1 MRREWNK
8 CGSRTWNHAVLVFY
22 TVFFYTGFLHLHATD
37 VCSSCHINATC
48 TTKNGTKTCDCNY
61 GFFGNGITFCSDKD
75 ECQIGSERICGLHAA
90 CYNTHGSYYCTCNE
104 GYKPS
109 NNMDLFTPND
119 GTHCT
124 AINCGTSPILQ
135 NTLRYPPVNTTYGNT
150 VTYQCAHGYEY
161 VTGNTSLICS
171 TLGHWEGQHL
181 ECEVID
187 CGSPPVL
194 ENTVQLPLE
203 NTTYD
208 STVTYKCLT
217 GYVYAGGN
225 TMLACSAQGQWEGLK
240 LECKAVNCG
249 SPPVLPNTVR
259 YLPGNTTYG
268 STVNYHCVDGHI
280 RVTGNSSLLCSVQ
293 GQWEGPKLE
302 CEAVN
307 CGSPPVLPNTVRYL
321 PGNTTYGSTVNY
333 HCVDGHIRVTGNSS
347 LLCSVQGQWEGPKL
361 ECEAVNCGSP
371 PVLPNTVRYLP
382 GNTTY
387 GSTVKYHC
395 VDGHIR
401 VTGNSSLLCSAQG
414 QWEGPKLECE
424 AVNCGSPPVLPNTVR
439 YLPGNTTYG
448 STVNYHCVDGHIRVT
463 GNSSLLC
470 SAQGQWEGP
479 KLECEAVNCGSPPV
493 LPNTVRYLPGN
504 TTYGSTVNYHC
515 VDGHIRVTGN
525 SSLLCSA
532 QGQWEGPKLE
542 CEAVNC
548 GSPPVLPNTVRYL
561 PGNTTYGSTVNYHC
575 VDGHIRVTGNSSL
588 LCSAQGQWEGPK
600 LECEAVNCGSP
611 PVLPN
616 TVRYLPGNT
625 TYGSTVKYHCVDG
638 HIRVTGNSSLLCSA
652 QGQWE
657 GPKLEC
663 EAVDCGS
670 PPDLQNTKHY
680 MPDNTTYGSM
690 VKYQCLTGYQRLRGN
705 DTLVCSSQGQW
716 EGPDLECKAVD
727 CGSAPELQ
735 NAVRYSLGNTTYGST
750 VEYQC
755 LAGHVRLRGNGALV
769 CSARGQ
775 WEGPDLECEAV
786 DCGSPP
792 AIANT
797 LRNPPPNTT
806 YGSTAVYQCLP
817 GFHHVRGNS
826 ALVCSARGLWEGQ
839 SMNCQVVDCGSPPS
853 LENTLQYPPRN
864 TTYGSKTKY
873 TCLAGYLYI
882 RGNTTLVC
890 SAQGQWEGARLEC
903 EAVDCG
909 TPAPIPNAWSLHVR
923 VTTYGTEIQ
932 YRCKTGF
939 VRGGGNGT
947 MICSETGQW
956 EGAHFN
962 CSAVDCGTPAPI
974 PNAWSLRV
982 RGTTYGTEIQYRCK
996 TGFVREGGNGTMIC
1010 SETGQW
1016 EGAHFNCSEID
1027 CGIPPV
1033 VPHAKMASYH
1043 STRLG
1048 SVAHYRCRD
1057 GFYAVSGSNVS
1068 TCKQEG
1074 QWEEITLVCQVNDFI
1089 PYNKSCLKWKRDG
1102 LGTRSEDTYLFQIQG
1117 ERVYQREFFYKKLF
1131 NYSTADDSPAICL
1144 DLQAGTNYTVNIT
1157 ALTSHHSA
1165 CIQLSTAVT
1174 DPPIPDIQ
1182 VLVVEQILPPL
1193 ILRRVESKNGPI
1205 SLYQVIV
1212 LPLNLQHS
1220 FNCNS
1225 QNIRDFFDH
1234 QKDTEAYITAEFI
1247 AMDVKDGMQFSVGD
1261 RLYYRDFYNAALE
1274 AGKNYSFLL
1283 KIISEWNYVKK
1294 QSCVTLAQLKGVSR
1308 QDNSRDAKYYIVAFF
1323 HCGYKEGQR
1332 Y

>member
-75 ECQIGSERICGLHAA
+75 ECQIGSEKICGLHAA

-171 TLGHWEGQHL
+171 ILGHWEGQYL

-203 NTTYD
+203 NTTYN

-225 TMLACSAQGQWEGLK
+225 TTLVCSAQGQWEGLK

-268 STVNYHCVDGHI
+268 STV
-280 RVTGNSSLLCSVQ
+280 
-293 GQWEGPKLE
+293 
-302 CEAVN
+302 
-307 CGSPPVLPNTVRYL
+307 
-321 PGNTTYGSTVNY
+321 
-333 HCVDGHIRVTGNSS
+333 
-347 LLCSVQGQWEGPKL
+347 
-361 ECEAVNCGSP
+361 
-371 PVLPNTVRYLP
+371 
-382 GNTTY
+382 
-387 GSTVKYHC
+387 KYHC
-395 VDGHIR
+395 VDGH
-401 VTGNSSLLCSAQG
+401 V
-414 QWEGPKLECE
+414 
-424 AVNCGSPPVLPNTVR
+424 
-439 YLPGNTTYG
+439 
-448 STVNYHCVDGHIRVT
+448 
-463 GNSSLLC
+463 
-470 SAQGQWEGP
+470 
-479 KLECEAVNCGSPPV
+479 
-493 LPNTVRYLPGN
+493 
-504 TTYGSTVNYHC
+504 
-515 VDGHIRVTGN
+515 
-525 SSLLCSA
+525 
-532 QGQWEGPKLE
+532 
-542 CEAVNC
+542 
-548 GSPPVLPNTVRYL
+548 
-561 PGNTTYGSTVNYHC
+561 
-575 VDGHIRVTGNSSL
+575 RVTGNSSL

-638 HIRVTGNSSLLCSA
+638 HVRVTGNSSLLCSA

-663 EAVDCGS
+663 E
-670 PPDLQNTKHY
+670 
-680 MPDNTTYGSM
+680 
-690 VKYQCLTGYQRLRGN
+690 
-705 DTLVCSSQGQW
+705 
-716 EGPDLECKAVD
+716 AVD

-755 LAGHVRLRGNGALV
+755 LAGHVHLRGNGTLV

-817 GFHHVRGNS
+817 GFDYVRGNS
-826 ALVCSARGLWEGQ
+826 ALVCSAQGLWEGQ

-909 TPAPIPNAWSLHVR
+909 TPAPIPNAWSLRVR
-923 VTTYGTEIQ
+923 ETTYGTEIQ
-932 YRCKTGF
+932 YRCRTGF

-982 RGTTYGTEIQYRCK
+982 RETTYGTEIQYRCR
-996 TGFVREGGNGTMIC
+996 TGFMRGGGNGTMIC
-1010 SETGQW
+1010 SKTGQW

-1089 PYNKSCLKWKRDG
+1089 LYNKSCLKWKRDG

-1308 QDNSRDAKYYIVAFF
+1308 QDNSRDAKYYIVLRTKSNQIIQGRTEGPYMVGSVDCLKRPYTEASTLLPTACKRD
-1323 HCGYKEGQR
+1323 HCNIPKSKGILSLNQSFKSDDLVVNTRNSCGILSLWIQGGLEVLKR
-1332 Y
+1332 MIFLPVWILLWICCKVIHEKPLRSFNNSALNLNK